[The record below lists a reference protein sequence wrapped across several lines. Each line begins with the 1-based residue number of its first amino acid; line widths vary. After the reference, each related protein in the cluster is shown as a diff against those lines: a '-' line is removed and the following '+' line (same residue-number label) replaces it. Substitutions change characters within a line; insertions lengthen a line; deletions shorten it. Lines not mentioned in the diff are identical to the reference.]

1 MFIFGLE
8 CGVATGLVLNVGDDV
23 RRGKLI
29 ETSCELKLRD
39 ERDSLLVLSS
49 SLGRL

>member
-1 MFIFGLE
+1 MFLFGLE

-23 RRGKLI
+23 RRGELM
-29 ETSCELKLRD
+29 EPSCELKLCD
-39 ERDSLLVLSS
+39 ERDVLSS